1 MNYGFVKVAAA
12 VPAITV
18 GDCLKNA
25 NSIIGQIKS
34 AADEGAELLLFPELC
49 VTSSSC
55 GDLFTQ
61 PYFLSMCAKAI
72 KQIAESTRNCNTI
85 VVAGAPVAFRNTVY
99 NCAIVMHNGKI
110 AGLVPKRDSGKL
122 NGSNENRWFAGSCTL
137 PENSTADI
145 AGEQAPF
152 VTDGVFQAAG
162 YSFAIEIG
170 NESASPFPPGAHHA
184 VAGAQIILNPSATS
198 EEAGTHRHLRNRIEQ
213 QSARYSCSYIYACSG
228 WGESTSN
235 SVYSGYCAIAECGE
249 IVAESKRF
257 ATEGHYTITEVDVEK
272 STAMR
277 RGKSTFA
284 VPSAINEIRIA
295 QEENRSTDFTRQF
308 DKSPFIPKDEKER
321 AAYYEEIFTIQ
332 ATALAGRLAHTHAKS
347 AVIGISGGLDSTL
360 ALLVT
365 VKACDI
371 LGKPHS
377 DITAVTMPGF
387 GTSGR
392 TYSNAVTLMQKLG
405 TTIMEIPIR
414 EACIQHF
421 KDIGHDTDLHDV
433 TYENAQARERTQ
445 ILMDIA
451 NKQNG
456 IVIGTGDLSELALGW
471 ATYNGD
477 HMSMYGVNASVPKT
491 LIRDIVRWVADSYN
505 DKETAATLHDILDT
519 PISPELIPADNEGNI
534 KQKTEDLVGPY
545 DLHDFFLYNFIRYG
559 YSPEKIFFMA
569 NRTFDNIYDNTTI
582 KKWLSTFMRRYF
594 MQQFKRSCMP
604 DSPKTCGCNLS
615 PQDGW
620 IMTSDTSSNIY
631 TEACNNL

>member
-1 MNYGFVKVAAA
+1 M
-12 VPAITV
+12 
-18 GDCLKNA
+18 
-25 NSIIGQIKS
+25 
-34 AADEGAELLLFPELC
+34 
-49 VTSSSC
+49 
-55 GDLFTQ
+55 
-61 PYFLSMCAKAI
+61 
-72 KQIAESTRNCNTI
+72 STR
-85 VVAGAPVAFRNTVY
+85 
-99 NCAIVMHNGKI
+99 
-110 AGLVPKRDSGKL
+110 
-122 NGSNENRWFAGSCTL
+122 L
-137 PENSTADI
+137 P
-145 AGEQAPF
+145 
-152 VTDGVFQAAG
+152 
-162 YSFAIEIG
+162 
-170 NESASPFPPGAHHA
+170 
-184 VAGAQIILNPSATS
+184 
-198 EEAGTHRHLRNRIEQ
+198 GTHRHLRNRIEQ

-505 DKETAATLHDILDT
+505 DKETAATLHDIIDT